1 MRRRTNKE
9 AFMLRTSTLAI
20 AGVSILVLAAP
31 AAAAGAP
38 AYHVVK
44 TVALGAPHRWDYVA
58 SAGASWRA
66 SELFLPEGGGR
77 AKGPLLEQSRS
88 NPAWPGRGRTN
99 PCGSRGRTGKGAF
112 PGDSGVLESRAPLV

>member
-66 SELFLPEGGGR
+66 SELFLPGRRRPCKGGLF
-77 AKGPLLEQSRS
+77 KSKS
-88 NPAWPGRGRTN
+88 
-99 PCGSRGRTGKGAF
+99 GAT
-112 PGDSGVLESRAPLV
+112 